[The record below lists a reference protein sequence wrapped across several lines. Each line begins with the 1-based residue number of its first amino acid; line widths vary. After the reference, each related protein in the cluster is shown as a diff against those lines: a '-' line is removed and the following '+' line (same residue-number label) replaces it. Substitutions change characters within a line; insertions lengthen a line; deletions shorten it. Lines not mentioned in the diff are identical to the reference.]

1 MPLPRFAS
9 KTSQHQIKIPL
20 RRLLVASFVLQIAAA
35 VGIVGYLSFRNGER
49 AVQELAQKLIAETGK
64 RVEEK
69 LTSFLEPIHWV
80 NQLNAEAIDRA
91 ELNLQLERPQPRGE
105 KFLWQQM
112 RSFKSI
118 QWISLGAEKS
128 GEFLGIWRNPHD
140 NSLQIV
146 AASKSTNFHN
156 IYYATDG
163 RGTRTAKLKAQP
175 TTYDARRRPW
185 YKEAVAANKPI
196 WTSIYPGFT
205 PGTVF
210 IAASQPIRDRNG
222 KLLGVCAVNF
232 SLSEFQQY
240 LHRIKLSKTGQIFA
254 IERSGLLVASSSQE
268 SPFRKMSGKQELQR
282 VNVLDSQTPV
292 IRTAAKYLYE
302 HFGGFGDIK
311 QRQQLKFSRD
321 GQEYF
326 LEVLPFSD
334 SYGLNWLIAIAVP
347 ESDFMGQINKNTRT
361 TILLCWGAL
370 LLSTIAGVLTA
381 RWVTLPLRR
390 LNEAAKDIAAREFD
404 RAVTVSR
411 LEEVGELAQSFNE
424 MAAQLK
430 QSFQALAES
439 EEKFAKLV
447 ENLPVGVSAMTPGG
461 AFIFINSAGEQ
472 ILGRGEMPDATAA
485 ELAEAYQIYI
495 AGTNQL
501 YPVEQMPFV
510 RALSGLEVIAEDMDI
525 RRDGKNIRLEV
536 RALPVFD
543 GAGNILYV
551 LTVFKDITAR
561 KQAEQILADYN
572 RTLEIEVVD
581 RTIELASINARLQL
595 EIEERKQ
602 AEKIIRQERDFNLKI
617 IENSPIFFVAI
628 DSEGKILLA
637 NNSMLEAVG
646 YTATE
651 VAGKDYLATFVPP
664 SDRAGLHS
672 IFTGVTAREQTVNEH
687 RILTKC
693 DSLRDSCASRTL
705 LVEWHGTPVL
715 DEGGSL
721 DFLFGFGIDIGDRKQ
736 AQLALQKSEALFQ
749 KLANTVPG
757 ELYILVQ
764 HPDGS
769 VKMEYISPLCR
780 EIQELEPEEIQNN
793 SALLYEQIHPDDR
806 SSHFEAIVKSATD
819 LEPFSHEWRIVTAS
833 GKLKWL
839 QGYSRPELRENGD
852 IVWHG
857 IIIDTSDRKQA
868 EQELQ
873 QAKEAAEAAN
883 KTKSLFLAN
892 MSHELRTPLNAILGF
907 AQLMEP
913 SANLTFSEKE
923 NINIIRRSG
932 EHLLQL
938 INQILDL
945 SKIEAGRMAL
955 NAKNFDLYR
964 LLGDVQNMF
973 QIPAKNKGLQ
983 VIIDCCSDVPQYV
996 QTDEVKLRQVLINL
1010 LDNAVKFTQDGSVLI
1025 TVCSKQEGIIK
1036 PTANEFLNIGEPQKT
1051 IFIGFEIADTGVGI
1065 SPEKLESIF
1074 ELLVQTSSEK
1084 KVQTGTGLGLNI
1096 SREFIRLMGGDITVE
1111 SEVGH
1116 GTVFKFDIQVVT
1128 AAGAGEVINKY
1139 VEVNGLSQSSSMVKE
1154 KISDSAAIFTL
1165 DSKPKVSPEWTSNL
1179 KQAVREADF
1188 DLIATTIEEIGSD
1201 NDVFAEVLMN
1211 HLYNFDYQKILDLI
1225 AEIEL

>member
-20 RRLLVASFVLQIAAA
+20 RHLLVASFVLQIVAA
-35 VGIVGYLSFRNGER
+35 VGIVGYLSFRNGDK
-49 AVQELAQKLIAETGK
+49 AVEELAEKLIAETGK

-69 LTSFLEPIHWV
+69 LISFLEPTQWV
-80 NQLNAEAIDRA
+80 NQLNASAIERG
-91 ELNLQLERPQPRGE
+91 ELNLQLEKPQPRGE

-118 QWISLGAEKS
+118 QWISFGAEKS
-128 GEFLGIWRNPHD
+128 GEYLGIWRNPTD
-140 NSLQIV
+140 RSLQIV
-146 AASKSTNFHN
+146 AANKSTNFQN

-163 RGTRTAKLKAQP
+163 NGTRTAKLKAEP
-175 TTYDARRRPW
+175 GTYDARLRPW

-196 WTSIYPGFT
+196 WTSIYRGFT

-222 KLLGVCAVNF
+222 KLLGVCAVDF
-232 SLSEFQQY
+232 SLSELQQY

-254 IERSGLLVASSSQE
+254 IERSGLLIASSSQE
-268 SPFRKMSGKQELQR
+268 SPFRKMSGNPQLQR
-282 VNVLDSQTPV
+282 LNVLDSQTPI

-311 QRQQLKFSRD
+311 QRQQLQFSRD

-326 LEVLPFSD
+326 VEVLPFSD
-334 SYGLNWLIAIAVP
+334 VYGLNWLIAIAVP

-361 TILLCWGAL
+361 TILLCWAAL

-381 RWVTLPLRR
+381 RWVTLPLLR

-404 RAVTVSR
+404 RAVAVSR

-430 QSFQALAES
+430 KSFQALAES
-439 EEKFAKLV
+439 EEKFAQLV

-461 AFIFINSAGEQ
+461 AVIFMNSAGEQ
-472 ILGRGEMPDATAA
+472 ILGRGEMPDATAT
-485 ELAEAYQIYI
+485 ELAEAYQTYI
-495 AGTNQL
+495 TGTDQL
-501 YPVEQMPFV
+501 YPADQMPFA
-510 RALSGLEVIAEDMDI
+510 RALSGFEVIAEDMDI
-525 RRDGKNIRLEV
+525 RLDGKNIRLEV

-543 GAGNILYV
+543 GGGNILYV
-551 LTVFKDITAR
+551 LNVFKDITAR
-561 KQAEQILADYN
+561 KHAEQILADYN

-595 EIEERKQ
+595 EIEERQQ

-637 NNSMLEAVG
+637 NNCMLEAVG

-687 RILTKC
+687 RILTS
-693 DSLRDSCASRTL
+693 DDRTL

-715 DEGGSL
+715 DEGGNL

-736 AQLALQKSEALFQ
+736 AQLALQKSEALFH

-757 ELYILVQ
+757 ELYIFVQ

-769 VKMEYISPLCR
+769 VKMEYISPRCR

-793 SALLYEQIHPDDR
+793 SALLYEQMHPDDR

-819 LEPFSHEWRIVTAS
+819 LELFSHEWRIVTAS

-913 SANLTFSEKE
+913 STNLTLPEKE
-923 NINIIRRSG
+923 NIKIIRRSG
-932 EHLLQL
+932 EHLLQV
-938 INQILDL
+938 INQVLDL
-945 SKIEAGRMAL
+945 SKIEAGRMTL
-955 NAKNFDLYR
+955 NAKTFDLYR
-964 LLGDVQNMF
+964 LLGDVKNMF

-983 VIIDCCSDVPQYV
+983 LIIDCSSDVPQYV
-996 QTDEVKLRQVLINL
+996 QTDDVKLRQVLINL
-1010 LDNAVKFTQDGSVLI
+1010 LDNAVKFTPSGSVSV
-1025 TVCSKQEGIIK
+1025 TVDPNKKQIIK
-1036 PTANEFLNIGEPQKT
+1036 PILNEDFDFVKT
-1051 IFIGFEIADTGVGI
+1051 QNTVIISFAIADTGVGI
-1065 SPEKLESIF
+1065 FPDKLESIF
-1074 ELLVQTSSEK
+1074 ELLVQTASEK

-1111 SEVGH
+1111 SEVGQ

-1128 AAGAGEVINKY
+1128 ATGAGEVINKY
-1139 VEVNGLSQSSSMVKE
+1139 VEVKDLSPSSSMVQE

-1165 DSKPKVSPEWTSNL
+1165 DSKPKVSPEWARTL

-1201 NDVFAEVLMN
+1201 NDVFAEVLRN

-1225 AEIEL
+1225 AEIER

>member
-1 MPLPRFAS
+1 M
-9 KTSQHQIKIPL
+9 
-20 RRLLVASFVLQIAAA
+20 LQIVAA
-35 VGIVGYLSFRNGER
+35 VGIVGYLSFRNGDK
-49 AVQELAQKLIAETGK
+49 AVEELAEKLIAETGK

-69 LTSFLEPIHWV
+69 LISFLEHTQWV
-80 NQLNAEAIDRA
+80 NQLNAEAIERG
-91 ELNLQLERPQPRGE
+91 ELNLQLEKPQPRGE

-118 QWISLGAEKS
+118 QWISFGAQKS
-128 GEFLGIWRNPHD
+128 GEYLGIWRHPTD

-146 AASKSTNFHN
+146 EANKSTNFQN

-163 RGTRTAKLKAQP
+163 RGTRTAKLKAEP
-175 TTYDARRRPW
+175 GTYDARLRPW

-205 PGTVF
+205 SGTVF

-222 KLLGVCAVNF
+222 KLLGVSAVDF
-232 SLSEFQQY
+232 SLSGLEQY

-268 SPFRKMSGKQELQR
+268 SPFRKMLRKQEPERL
-282 VNVLDSQTPV
+282 NVLESQTPV

-302 HFGGFGDIK
+302 HFGGFGNIK

-326 LEVLPFSD
+326 VEVLPFSD
-334 SYGLNWLIAIAVP
+334 GYGLNWLIAIAVP
-347 ESDFMGQINKNTRT
+347 KSDFLGQINKNTRT

-390 LNEAAKDIAAREFD
+390 LNEAAKDIAARKFD
-404 RAVTVSR
+404 HAVNVSR
-411 LEEVGELAQSFNE
+411 LDEVGELAESFNE

-430 QSFQALAES
+430 KSFQALAAS
-439 EEKFAKLV
+439 EEKFAQLV

-461 AFIFINSAGEQ
+461 AVMFMNSAGEQ
-472 ILGRGEMPDATAA
+472 ILGRGEMPDATAT

-495 AGTNQL
+495 TGTNQL

-561 KQAEQILADYN
+561 KHAEQILADYN

-687 RILTKC
+687 PILTKC
-693 DSLRDSCASRTL
+693 ERTL
-705 LVEWHGTPVL
+705 LVEWYGTPVL
-715 DEGGSL
+715 DENGNF

-736 AQLALQKSEALFQ
+736 AQLALQKSEALFH

-757 ELYILVQ
+757 ELYIFVQ
-764 HPDGS
+764 HSDGS
-769 VKMEYISPLCR
+769 VKMEYMSPLCR

-793 SALLYEQIHPDDR
+793 FALFYEQIHPDDR

-819 LEPFSHEWRIVTAS
+819 LELFSHEWRIVTAS

-868 EQELQ
+868 EQELK
-873 QAKEAAEAAN
+873 QAKEAAEVAN
-883 KTKSLFLAN
+883 KTKSIFLAN

-913 SANLTFSEKE
+913 SANLTLPEKE
-923 NINIIRRSG
+923 NITIIRRSG
-932 EHLLQL
+932 EHLLQV

-945 SKIEAGRMAL
+945 SKIEAGRMTL
-955 NAKNFDLYR
+955 NAKIFDLYR
-964 LLGDVQNMF
+964 LLVDVQNMF
-973 QIPAKNKGLQ
+973 QIPVKNKKLQ
-983 VIIDCCSDVPQYV
+983 LIIDCYSDVPQYV
-996 QTDEVKLRQVLINL
+996 QTDDVKLRQVLINL
-1010 LDNAVKFTQDGSVLI
+1010 LDNAVKFTQSGSVLV
-1025 TVCSKQEGIIK
+1025 TVRQKQSGIIK
-1036 PTANEFLNIGEPQKT
+1036 PTTNNFFNSGEPEKT
-1051 IFIGFEIADTGVGI
+1051 VFVGFEIADTGVGI

-1096 SREFIRLMGGDITVE
+1096 SREFIKLMGGDITVE
-1111 SEVGH
+1111 SEVGQ

-1139 VEVNGLSQSSSMVKE
+1139 VEVYDLSQSSSMVQE

-1225 AEIEL
+1225 DEIER

>member
-1 MPLPRFAS
+1 M
-9 KTSQHQIKIPL
+9 
-20 RRLLVASFVLQIAAA
+20 LQIVAV
-35 VGIVGYLSFRNGER
+35 VGIVGYLSFRNGDK
-49 AVQELAQKLIAETGK
+49 AVEELAEKLIAETGK

-69 LTSFLEPIHWV
+69 LISFLEPTQWV
-80 NQLNAEAIDRA
+80 NQLNAEAIERG
-91 ELNLQLERPQPRGE
+91 ELNLQLEKPQPRGE

-128 GEFLGIWRNPHD
+128 GEYLGIWRNPTD

-146 AASKSTNFHN
+146 VANKSSNFHS
-156 IYYATDG
+156 IYYATDSL
-163 RGTRTAKLKAQP
+163 GTRTAKLKAEP
-175 TTYDARRRPW
+175 RTYNARLRPW

-196 WTSIYPGFT
+196 WTSIYPGFN

-210 IAASQPIRDRNG
+210 IATSQPIRDRNG
-222 KLLGVCAVNF
+222 KLLGVCAVDF
-232 SLSEFQQY
+232 SLSELEQY

-268 SPFRKMSGKQELQR
+268 SPFRKIYGNPQLQR
-282 VNVLDSQTPV
+282 LNVLDSQTPV

-302 HFGGFGDIK
+302 QFGGFGDIK

-326 LEVLPFSD
+326 VEVLPFSD
-334 SYGLNWLIAIAVP
+334 VYGLNWLIAIAVP

-361 TILLCWGAL
+361 TILLCWAAL

-381 RWVTLPLRR
+381 RWVTLPLLR
-390 LNEAAKDIAAREFD
+390 LNEAAKHIAAREFD

-439 EEKFAKLV
+439 EEKFAQLV

-461 AFIFINSAGEQ
+461 AVIFMNSAGEQ
-472 ILGRGEMPDATAA
+472 ILGRGEMPDATAQ
-485 ELAEAYQIYI
+485 ELPQAYQIYRT
-495 AGTNQL
+495 GTNQL
-501 YPVEQMPFV
+501 YPAEQMPFV
-510 RALSGLEVIAEDMDI
+510 RALNGLEVIAEDMEI

-536 RALPVFD
+536 RALPVFE
-543 GAGNILYV
+543 GGGNILYV

-572 RTLEIEVVD
+572 RTLEIQVVD
-581 RTIELASINARLQL
+581 RTSELASINARLQL

-687 RILTKC
+687 RILTS
-693 DSLRDSCASRTL
+693 DDRTL

-721 DFLFGFGIDIGDRKQ
+721 DFLFGFGIDIGERKQ
-736 AQLALQKSEALFQ
+736 AQLALQKSEALFH

-757 ELYILVQ
+757 ELYIFVQ

-793 SALLYEQIHPDDR
+793 SALLYEQMYPDDR

-857 IIIDTSDRKQA
+857 IIIDMSDRKQA

-913 SANLTFSEKE
+913 STNLTLPEKE
-923 NINIIRRSG
+923 NIKIIRRSG

-938 INQILDL
+938 INQVLDL
-945 SKIEAGRMAL
+945 SKIEAGRMTL
-955 NAKNFDLYR
+955 NAKLFDLYR

-973 QIPAKNKGLQ
+973 QIPARNKGLQ
-983 VIIDCCSDVPQYV
+983 LIIDCSSDVPQYV
-996 QTDEVKLRQVLINL
+996 ETDDFKLRKVLINL
-1010 LDNAVKFTQDGSVLI
+1010 LDNAVKFTHSGSVLV
-1025 TVCSKQEGIIK
+1025 TVEPNKTGIIK
-1036 PTANEFLNIGEPQKT
+1036 QTEKDDFDVDNQEIV
-1051 IFIGFEIADTGVGI
+1051 IISFEVADTGVGI

-1084 KVQTGTGLGLNI
+1084 QVQTGTGLGLNI
-1096 SREFIRLMGGDITVE
+1096 SREFIRLMGGDITVD
-1111 SEVGH
+1111 SEVGQ
-1116 GTVFKFDIQVVT
+1116 GTIFKFDIQVVT
-1128 AAGAGEVINKY
+1128 AVGAGEVINKY
-1139 VEVNGLSQSSSMVKE
+1139 VEVNDLSPSSSMVQE

-1188 DLIATTIEEIGSD
+1188 DLIATIIEEIGSD

-1225 AEIEL
+1225 AEIEM

>member
-1 MPLPRFAS
+1 M
-9 KTSQHQIKIPL
+9 
-20 RRLLVASFVLQIAAA
+20 LQIVTA
-35 VGIVGYLSFRNGER
+35 VGIVGYLSFRNGDK
-49 AVQELAQKLIAETGK
+49 AVEELAEKLIAETGK

-69 LTSFLEPIHWV
+69 LISFLEPTQWV
-80 NQLNAEAIDRA
+80 NQLNASAIDRG
-91 ELNLQLERPQPRGE
+91 ELNLQLEKPQPGGE

-118 QWISLGAEKS
+118 QWISFGAEKS
-128 GEFLGIWRNPHD
+128 GEYLGIWRNPTH

-146 AASKSTNFHN
+146 AANKSSNFHS
-156 IYYATDG
+156 IYYATDSL
-163 RGTRTAKLKAQP
+163 GTRSAKLKAEP
-175 TTYDARRRPW
+175 RTYDARLRPW

-222 KLLGVCAVNF
+222 KLLGVSAVDF
-232 SLSEFQQY
+232 SLSELQQY

-254 IERSGLLVASSSQE
+254 VERSGLLVASSSQE
-268 SPFRKMSGKQELQR
+268 SPFRKMSGNSQLQR
-282 VNVLDSQTPV
+282 LNVLDSTTPV

-311 QRQQLKFSRD
+311 QRQQLQFSRD

-326 LEVLPFSD
+326 VEVLPFSD
-334 SYGLNWLIAIAVP
+334 VYGLNWLIAIAVP

-361 TILLCWGAL
+361 TILLCGVAL

-381 RWVTLPLRR
+381 RWVTLPLLR

-404 RAVTVSR
+404 RAVAVSR

-447 ENLPVGVSAMTPGG
+447 ENLPVGVSTMTPGG

-495 AGTNQL
+495 AGSNQL

-525 RRDGKNIRLEV
+525 RRDGKNIRLQV
-536 RALPVFD
+536 RAVPVFD

-637 NNSMLEAVG
+637 NNSMLESVG

-687 RILTKC
+687 RILTS
-693 DSLRDSCASRTL
+693 DDRTL

-721 DFLFGFGIDIGDRKQ
+721 DFLFGFGIDIGERKQ
-736 AQLALQKSEALFQ
+736 AQLALQKSEALFH

-757 ELYILVQ
+757 ELYIFVQ

-793 SALLYEQIHPDDR
+793 SALLSEQIHPDDR
-806 SSHFEAIVKSATD
+806 SSHFEAYVKSATD

-857 IIIDTSDRKQA
+857 IIIDTSYRKQA

-913 SANLTFSEKE
+913 SANLSLPEKE
-923 NINIIRRSG
+923 NIQIIRRSG

-938 INQILDL
+938 INQVLDL
-945 SKIEAGRMAL
+945 SKIEAGRMTL
-955 NAKNFDLYR
+955 NAKIFDLYR

-973 QIPAKNKGLQ
+973 QIPANNKGLQ
-983 VIIDCCSDVPQYV
+983 LIIDCSSDVPQYV
-996 QTDEVKLRQVLINL
+996 QTDAIKLRQVLINL
-1010 LDNAVKFTQDGSVLI
+1010 LDNAVKFTQYGSVLV
-1025 TVCSKQEGIIK
+1025 TVGQNKERVTKYTG
-1036 PTANEFLNIGEPQKT
+1036 NNNFDHLLNNQNIVP
-1051 IFIGFEIADTGVGI
+1051 ISFEIADTGVGI
-1065 SPEKLESIF
+1065 FPEKLESIF

-1111 SEVGH
+1111 SEGGH

-1139 VEVNGLSQSSSMVKE
+1139 VEVNDLSQSSSIVQE
-1154 KISDSAAIFTL
+1154 KLSDSAAIFTL

-1179 KQAVREADF
+1179 KQAAREADF
-1188 DLIATTIEEIGSD
+1188 DLIATSIEEIGSD
-1201 NDVFAEVLMN
+1201 NDVFAEVMMN

-1225 AEIEL
+1225 DEIEL

>member
-9 KTSQHQIKIPL
+9 KTSQHQPKISL
-20 RRLLVASFVLQIAAA
+20 RRLLVASFVLQIVAA
-35 VGIVGYLSFRNGER
+35 VGIVGYLSFRNGDK
-49 AVQELAQKLIAETGK
+49 AVEELAEKLIAETGK

-69 LTSFLEPIHWV
+69 LISFLEHTQWV
-80 NQLNAEAIDRA
+80 NQLNAEAIERG
-91 ELNLQLERPQPRGE
+91 ELNLQLEKPQPRGE

-118 QWISLGAEKS
+118 QWISFGAEKS
-128 GEFLGIWRNPHD
+128 GEYLGIWRNPTH

-146 AASKSTNFHN
+146 AANKSSNFHS

-163 RGTRTAKLKAQP
+163 NGTRTAKLKAEP
-175 TTYDARRRPW
+175 RTYDARLRPW

-210 IAASQPIRDRNG
+210 IAASQPIRARNG
-222 KLLGVCAVNF
+222 KLLGVSAVDF
-232 SLSEFQQY
+232 SLSELQQY

-268 SPFRKMSGKQELQR
+268 SPFRKMSGKPQLQR
-282 VNVLDSQTPV
+282 VNVLDSQNPV

-302 HFGGFGDIK
+302 NFGGFGDIQ
-311 QRQQLKFSRD
+311 QRQQLQFSRD
-321 GQEYF
+321 GEEYF
-326 LEVLPFSD
+326 VEVLPFSD
-334 SYGLNWLIAIAVP
+334 VYGLNWLIAIAVP

-361 TILLCWGAL
+361 TILLCWAAL

-381 RWVTLPLRR
+381 RWVTLPLLR
-390 LNEAAKDIAAREFD
+390 LNEAAKDIAVREFD
-404 RAVTVSR
+404 RPVAVSR
-411 LEEVGELAQSFNE
+411 VEEVGELAHSFNE

-510 RALSGLEVIAEDMDI
+510 RALSGLEVIAEDVDI

-543 GAGNILYV
+543 GGGNILYV

-595 EIEERKQ
+595 EIEERRQ

-687 RILTKC
+687 RILTS
-693 DSLRDSCASRTL
+693 DDRTL

-721 DFLFGFGIDIGDRKQ
+721 DFLFGFGIDIGERKQ
-736 AQLALQKSEALFQ
+736 AQLALQKSEALFH

-757 ELYILVQ
+757 ELYIFVQ

-806 SSHFEAIVKSATD
+806 SSYFQAIVKSATD

-913 SANLTFSEKE
+913 SANLTLSEKE
-923 NINIIRRSG
+923 NIKIIRRSG

-938 INQILDL
+938 INQVLDL
-945 SKIEAGRMAL
+945 SKIEGRRMAL
-955 NAKNFDLYR
+955 NAKIFDLYR

-973 QIPAKNKGLQ
+973 QITAKNKGLQ
-983 VIIDCCSDVPQYV
+983 VIIDCSSDVPQYV

-1010 LDNAVKFTQDGSVLI
+1010 LDNAVKFTQYGSVLI
-1025 TVCSKQEGIIK
+1025 TVGSKQEGIIK
-1036 PTANEFLNIGEPQKT
+1036 PAENEFLNSGEPQRT
-1051 IFIGFEIADTGVGI
+1051 LFIGFEIADTGVGI
-1065 SPEKLESIF
+1065 FPEKLESIF

-1139 VEVNGLSQSSSMVKE
+1139 VEVNDLSQSSRMVQE

-1165 DSKPKVSPEWTSNL
+1165 DSKPKVPPEWTSNL

-1201 NDVFAEVLMN
+1201 NDVFAEVMMN

-1225 AEIEL
+1225 DEIER

>member
-9 KTSQHQIKIPL
+9 KTSQHQTKISL
-20 RRLLVASFVLQIAAA
+20 RRLLVASFVLQIVAA
-35 VGIVGYLSFRNGER
+35 VGIVGYLSFRNGDK
-49 AVQELAQKLIAETGK
+49 AVEELAEKLIAETGK
-64 RVEEK
+64 RVAEK
-69 LTSFLEPIHWV
+69 LISFLEHTQWV
-80 NQLNAEAIDRA
+80 NQLNAEAIERG
-91 ELNLQLERPQPRGE
+91 ELNLQLEKPQPRGE

-112 RSFKSI
+112 RSFKNI
-118 QWISLGAEKS
+118 QWISFGAEKS
-128 GEFLGIWRNPHD
+128 GEFLGIWRNPTD
-140 NSLQIV
+140 SSLQIV
-146 AASKSTNFHN
+146 ATNKSTNFQN

-163 RGTRTAKLKAQP
+163 LGTRTAKLKVEP
-175 TTYDARRRPW
+175 GTYDARLRPW

-196 WTSIYPGFT
+196 WTSIYRGFT

-222 KLLGVCAVNF
+222 KLLGVCAVDF
-232 SLSEFQQY
+232 SLSDLQQY
-240 LHRIKLSKTGQIFA
+240 LHRIKFSKTGQIFA

-268 SPFRKMSGKQELQR
+268 SPFRKMSGNAQLQR
-282 VNVLDSQTPV
+282 LNVLDSQTPV

-326 LEVLPFSD
+326 VEVLPFSD
-334 SYGLNWLIAIAVP
+334 VYGLNWLIAIAVP

-361 TILLCWGAL
+361 TILLCWVAL

-381 RWVTLPLRR
+381 RWVTLPLLR
-390 LNEAAKDIAAREFD
+390 LNEAAKHIAAREFD
-404 RAVTVSR
+404 RAVSVSR
-411 LEEVGELAQSFNE
+411 LEEVGELAESFNE

-439 EEKFAKLV
+439 EEKFAQLV

-461 AFIFINSAGEQ
+461 AVIFMNSAGEQ

-485 ELAEAYQIYI
+485 ELAEAYQTYI
-495 AGTNQL
+495 TGTNQL
-501 YPVEQMPFV
+501 YPAEQMPFV
-510 RALSGLEVIAEDMDI
+510 RALSGLEVIAEDMEI

-561 KQAEQILADYN
+561 KHAEQILADYN

-687 RILTKC
+687 RILTS
-693 DSLRDSCASRTL
+693 DDRTL

-715 DEGGSL
+715 DEGGRL

-736 AQLALQKSEALFQ
+736 AQLALQKSEALFH

-757 ELYILVQ
+757 ELYIFVQ

-793 SALLYEQIHPDDR
+793 SALLYEQMHPDDR

-913 SANLTFSEKE
+913 SANLTLPEKE
-923 NINIIRRSG
+923 NIKIIRRSG
-932 EHLLQL
+932 EHLLQV
-938 INQILDL
+938 INQVSDL

-955 NAKNFDLYR
+955 NAKKFDLYR

-973 QIPAKNKGLQ
+973 QLPSRNKGLQ
-983 VIIDCCSDVPQYV
+983 LIIDCSSDVPQYV
-996 QTDEVKLRQVLINL
+996 QTDDVKLQQVLINL
-1010 LDNAVKFTQDGSVLI
+1010 LDNAVKFTASGSISV
-1025 TVCSKQEGIIK
+1025 TVKPKQAGIFK
-1036 PTANEFLNIGEPQKT
+1036 PTKHT
-1051 IFIGFEIADTGVGI
+1051 IFNFVASQETVFISFEIADTGVGI
-1065 SPEKLESIF
+1065 FPEKLESIF

-1111 SEVGH
+1111 SAVGQ
-1116 GTVFKFDIQVVT
+1116 GTVF
-1128 AAGAGEVINKY
+1128 
-1139 VEVNGLSQSSSMVKE
+1139 
-1154 KISDSAAIFTL
+1154 
-1165 DSKPKVSPEWTSNL
+1165 
-1179 KQAVREADF
+1179 
-1188 DLIATTIEEIGSD
+1188 
-1201 NDVFAEVLMN
+1201 
-1211 HLYNFDYQKILDLI
+1211 
-1225 AEIEL
+1225 

>member
-1 MPLPRFAS
+1 M
-9 KTSQHQIKIPL
+9 
-20 RRLLVASFVLQIAAA
+20 LQIVAA
-35 VGIVGYLSFRNGER
+35 VGIVGYLSFRNGDK
-49 AVQELAQKLIAETGK
+49 AVEELAEKLIAETGK

-69 LTSFLEPIHWV
+69 LISFLEPTQWV
-80 NQLNAEAIDRA
+80 NQLNASAIERG
-91 ELNLQLERPQPRGE
+91 ELNLQLEKPQPRGE

-118 QWISLGAEKS
+118 QWISFGAEKS
-128 GEFLGIWRNPHD
+128 GEYLGIWRNPTD
-140 NSLQIV
+140 RSLQIV
-146 AASKSTNFHN
+146 AANKSTNFQN

-163 RGTRTAKLKAQP
+163 NGTRTAKLKAEP
-175 TTYDARRRPW
+175 GTYDARLRPW

-196 WTSIYPGFT
+196 WTSIYRGFT

-222 KLLGVCAVNF
+222 KLLGVCAVDF
-232 SLSEFQQY
+232 SLSELQQY

-254 IERSGLLVASSSQE
+254 IERSGLLIASSSQE
-268 SPFRKMSGKQELQR
+268 SPFRKMSGNPQLQR
-282 VNVLDSQTPV
+282 LNVLDSQTPI

-311 QRQQLKFSRD
+311 QRQQLQFSRD

-326 LEVLPFSD
+326 VEVLPFSD
-334 SYGLNWLIAIAVP
+334 VYGLNWLIAIAVP

-361 TILLCWGAL
+361 TILLCWAAL

-381 RWVTLPLRR
+381 RWVTLPLLR

-404 RAVTVSR
+404 RAVAVSR

-430 QSFQALAES
+430 KSFQALAES
-439 EEKFAKLV
+439 EEKFAQLV

-461 AFIFINSAGEQ
+461 AVIFMNSAGEQ
-472 ILGRGEMPDATAA
+472 ILGRGEMPDATAT
-485 ELAEAYQIYI
+485 ELAEAYQTYI
-495 AGTNQL
+495 TGTDQL
-501 YPVEQMPFV
+501 YPADQMPFA
-510 RALSGLEVIAEDMDI
+510 RALSGFEVIAEDMDI
-525 RRDGKNIRLEV
+525 RLDGKNIRLEV

-543 GAGNILYV
+543 GGGNILYV
-551 LTVFKDITAR
+551 LNVFKDITAR
-561 KQAEQILADYN
+561 KHAEQILADYN

-595 EIEERKQ
+595 EIEERQQ

-637 NNSMLEAVG
+637 NNCMLEAVG

-687 RILTKC
+687 RILTS
-693 DSLRDSCASRTL
+693 DDRTL

-715 DEGGSL
+715 DEGGNL

-736 AQLALQKSEALFQ
+736 AQLALQKSEALFH

-757 ELYILVQ
+757 ELYIFVQ

-769 VKMEYISPLCR
+769 VKMEYISPRCR

-793 SALLYEQIHPDDR
+793 SALLYEQMHPDDR

-819 LEPFSHEWRIVTAS
+819 LELFSHEWRIVTAS

-913 SANLTFSEKE
+913 STNLTLPEKE
-923 NINIIRRSG
+923 NIKIIRRSG
-932 EHLLQL
+932 EHLLQV
-938 INQILDL
+938 INQVLDL
-945 SKIEAGRMAL
+945 SKIEAGRMTL
-955 NAKNFDLYR
+955 NAKTFDLYR
-964 LLGDVQNMF
+964 LLGDVKNMF

-983 VIIDCCSDVPQYV
+983 LIIDCSSDVPQYV
-996 QTDEVKLRQVLINL
+996 QTDDVKLRQVLINL
-1010 LDNAVKFTQDGSVLI
+1010 LDNAVKFTPSGSVSV
-1025 TVCSKQEGIIK
+1025 TVEPNKKQIIK
-1036 PTANEFLNIGEPQKT
+1036 PILNEAFDFVETQKT
-1051 IFIGFEIADTGVGI
+1051 VIISFAIADTGVGI
-1065 SPEKLESIF
+1065 FPDKLESIF
-1074 ELLVQTSSEK
+1074 ELLVQTASEK

-1111 SEVGH
+1111 SEVGQ

-1128 AAGAGEVINKY
+1128 ATGAGEVINKY
-1139 VEVNGLSQSSSMVKE
+1139 VEVKDLSPSSSMVQE

-1165 DSKPKVSPEWTSNL
+1165 DSKPKVSPEWARTL

-1201 NDVFAEVLMN
+1201 NDVFAEVLRN
-1211 HLYNFDYQKILDLI
+1211 HLYNFDYQKILDLM
-1225 AEIEL
+1225 AEIER

>member
-1 MPLPRFAS
+1 M
-9 KTSQHQIKIPL
+9 
-20 RRLLVASFVLQIAAA
+20 LQIVAA
-35 VGIVGYLSFRNGER
+35 VGIVGYLSFRNGDK
-49 AVQELAQKLIAETGK
+49 AVEELAEKLIAETGK

-69 LTSFLEPIHWV
+69 LISFLEPTQWV
-80 NQLNAEAIDRA
+80 NQLNASAIERG
-91 ELNLQLERPQPRGE
+91 ELNLQLEKPQPRGE

-118 QWISLGAEKS
+118 QWISFGAEKS
-128 GEFLGIWRNPHD
+128 GEYLGIWRNPTD
-140 NSLQIV
+140 RSLQIV
-146 AASKSTNFHN
+146 AANKSTNFQN

-163 RGTRTAKLKAQP
+163 NGTRTAKLKAEP
-175 TTYDARRRPW
+175 GTYDARLRPW

-196 WTSIYPGFT
+196 WTSIYRGFT

-222 KLLGVCAVNF
+222 KLLGVCAVDF
-232 SLSEFQQY
+232 SLSELQQY

-254 IERSGLLVASSSQE
+254 IERSGLLIASSSQE
-268 SPFRKMSGKQELQR
+268 SPFRKMSGNPQLQR
-282 VNVLDSQTPV
+282 LNVLDSQTPI

-311 QRQQLKFSRD
+311 QRQQLQFSRD

-326 LEVLPFSD
+326 VEVLPFSD
-334 SYGLNWLIAIAVP
+334 VYGLNWLIAIAVP

-361 TILLCWGAL
+361 TILLCWAAL

-381 RWVTLPLRR
+381 RWVTLPLLR

-404 RAVTVSR
+404 RAVAVSR

-430 QSFQALAES
+430 KSFQALAES
-439 EEKFAKLV
+439 EEKFAQLV

-461 AFIFINSAGEQ
+461 AVIFMNSAGEQ
-472 ILGRGEMPDATAA
+472 ILGRGEMPDATAT
-485 ELAEAYQIYI
+485 ELAEAYQTYI
-495 AGTNQL
+495 TGTDQL
-501 YPVEQMPFV
+501 YPADQMPFA
-510 RALSGLEVIAEDMDI
+510 RALSGFEVIAEDMDI
-525 RRDGKNIRLEV
+525 RLDGKNIRLEV

-543 GAGNILYV
+543 GGGNILYV
-551 LTVFKDITAR
+551 LNVFKDITAR
-561 KQAEQILADYN
+561 KHAEQILADYN

-595 EIEERKQ
+595 EIEERQQ

-637 NNSMLEAVG
+637 NNCMLEAVG

-687 RILTKC
+687 RILTS
-693 DSLRDSCASRTL
+693 DDRTL

-715 DEGGSL
+715 DEGGNL

-736 AQLALQKSEALFQ
+736 AQLALQKSEALFH

-757 ELYILVQ
+757 ELYIFVQ

-769 VKMEYISPLCR
+769 VKMEYISPRCR

-793 SALLYEQIHPDDR
+793 SALLYEQMHPDDR
-806 SSHFEAIVKSATD
+806 SSHFEAIVKSATV
-819 LEPFSHEWRIVTAS
+819 LELFSHEWRIVTAS

-913 SANLTFSEKE
+913 STNLTLPEKE
-923 NINIIRRSG
+923 NIKIIRRSG
-932 EHLLQL
+932 EHLLQV
-938 INQILDL
+938 INQVLDL
-945 SKIEAGRMAL
+945 SKIEAGRMTL
-955 NAKNFDLYR
+955 NAKTFDLYR
-964 LLGDVQNMF
+964 LLGDVKNMF

-983 VIIDCCSDVPQYV
+983 LIIDCSSDVPQYV
-996 QTDEVKLRQVLINL
+996 QTDDVKLRQVLINL
-1010 LDNAVKFTQDGSVLI
+1010 LDNAVKFTPSGSVSV
-1025 TVCSKQEGIIK
+1025 TVEPNKKQIIK
-1036 PTANEFLNIGEPQKT
+1036 PILNEAFDFVETQKT
-1051 IFIGFEIADTGVGI
+1051 VIISFAIADTGVGI
-1065 SPEKLESIF
+1065 FPDKLESIF
-1074 ELLVQTSSEK
+1074 ELLVQTASEK

-1111 SEVGH
+1111 SEVGQ

-1128 AAGAGEVINKY
+1128 ATGAGEVINKY
-1139 VEVNGLSQSSSMVKE
+1139 VEVKDLSPSSSMVQE

-1165 DSKPKVSPEWTSNL
+1165 DSKPKVSPEWARTL

-1201 NDVFAEVLMN
+1201 NDVFAEVLRN
-1211 HLYNFDYQKILDLI
+1211 HLYNFDYQKILDLM
-1225 AEIEL
+1225 AEIER

>member
-20 RRLLVASFVLQIAAA
+20 RHVLVASFVLQIVAA

-128 GEFLGIWRNPHD
+128 GEYLGIWRNPHD

-146 AASKSTNFHN
+146 AASKSTNFHS

-175 TTYDARRRPW
+175 ATYDARRRPW

-222 KLLGVCAVNF
+222 KLLGVSAVDF
-232 SLSEFQQY
+232 SLSELQQY
-240 LHRIKLSKTGQIFA
+240 LDGIKLSKTGQIFA

-268 SPFRKMSGKQELQR
+268 SPFRKMSPKQQLQR
-282 VNVLDSQTPV
+282 LNVLDSQTPV
-292 IRTAAKYLYE
+292 IRTAAEYLYE
-302 HFGGFGDIK
+302 HFGGFGNIK

-326 LEVLPFSD
+326 VEVLPFSD
-334 SYGLNWLIAIAVP
+334 IYGLNWLIAIAVP
-347 ESDFMGQINKNTRT
+347 KSDFLGEINRNTQT
-361 TILLCWGAL
+361 TILLCLVAL

-404 RAVTVSR
+404 RAVAVSR
-411 LEEVGELAQSFNE
+411 LDEVGELAESFNE

-430 QSFQALAES
+430 KSFQALAES
-439 EEKFAKLV
+439 EEKFAQLV
-447 ENLPVGVSAMTPGG
+447 ENLPVGVSAINPGG
-461 AFIFINSAGEQ
+461 AVIFMNSAGEQ
-472 ILGRGEMPDATAA
+472 IFGRGEMPDATAQ
-485 ELAEAYQIYI
+485 ELPQAYQIYI
-495 AGTNQL
+495 TGTNQL
-501 YPVEQMPFV
+501 YPAEQMPFV
-510 RALSGLEVIAEDMDI
+510 RALSGFEVIAEDMEI
-525 RRDGKNIRLEV
+525 RRDGQNIRLQV

-551 LTVFKDITAR
+551 LNVFTDITAR

-581 RTIELASINARLQL
+581 RTIELASINARLQV
-595 EIEERKQ
+595 EIEERQQ

-628 DSEGKILLA
+628 DSEGKILRV
-637 NNSMLEAVG
+637 NDCMLQAVG
-646 YTATE
+646 YTAAE
-651 VAGKDYLATFVPP
+651 VMGKDYLATFVPP

-672 IFTGVTAREQTVNEH
+672 IFERVTASEQTVNEH
-687 RILTKC
+687 PILTKC

-715 DEGGSL
+715 DEDGSL
-721 DFLFGFGIDIGDRKQ
+721 DFLFGFGIDIGERKQ
-736 AQLALQKSEALFQ
+736 AQLVLQKSEALFH

-757 ELYILVQ
+757 ELYIFVQ

-769 VKMEYISPLCR
+769 ANMEYISPLCR

-793 SALLYEQIHPDDR
+793 SALFYEQMHPDDR
-806 SSHFEAIVKSATD
+806 PSHFEAMVKSATD
-819 LEPFSHEWRIVTAS
+819 LELFSHEWRIVTRS

-868 EQELQ
+868 EQELK
-873 QAKEAAEAAN
+873 QAKEAAEVAN
-883 KTKSLFLAN
+883 KTKSIFLAN

-913 SANLTFSEKE
+913 SANLSLAEKE
-923 NINIIRRSG
+923 NIQIIRRSG

-938 INQILDL
+938 INQVLDL
-945 SKIEAGRMAL
+945 SKIEAGRMTL

-973 QIPAKNKGLQ
+973 QIPAQNKGLQ
-983 VIIDCCSDVPQYV
+983 LIIDCSSDVPQYV
-996 QTDEVKLRQVLINL
+996 QTDNVKLRQVLINL
-1010 LDNAVKFTQDGSVLI
+1010 LDNALKFTQNGSVSV
-1025 TVCSKQEGIIK
+1025 TVRQNKKGIIK
-1036 PTANEFLNIGEPQKT
+1036 PKKGE
-1051 IFIGFEIADTGVGI
+1051 IFKIIENPKAVFISWEIADTGVGI
-1065 SPEKLESIF
+1065 SPEELDSIF
-1074 ELLVQTSSEK
+1074 ELFVQSSSGK
-1084 KVQTGTGLGLNI
+1084 TVQKGTGLGLNI
-1096 SREFIRLMGGDITVE
+1096 SREFIKLMGGDITVE
-1111 SEVGH
+1111 SEVGG
-1116 GTVFKFDIQVVT
+1116 GTVFKFDIEVVT
-1128 AAGAGEVINKY
+1128 AATPIEVITKY
-1139 VEVNGLSQSSSMVKE
+1139 LEVNDLSESSSIVTE

-1165 DSKPKVSPEWTSNL
+1165 DSMPKVSPEWTNNL
-1179 KQAVREADF
+1179 KQAVRQADF
-1188 DLIATTIEEIGSD
+1188 DLIATIIEQIRSE

-1211 HLYNFDYQKILDLI
+1211 YLYNFNYQEILDLI

>member
-1 MPLPRFAS
+1 M
-9 KTSQHQIKIPL
+9 
-20 RRLLVASFVLQIAAA
+20 LQIVAA
-35 VGIVGYLSFRNGER
+35 VGIVGYLSFRNGDK
-49 AVQELAQKLIAETGK
+49 AVEDLAEKLIAETGK

-69 LTSFLEPIHWV
+69 LISFLEPTQWV
-80 NQLNAEAIDRA
+80 NQLNASAIEGG
-91 ELNLQLERPQPRGE
+91 ELNLHLEKPQPRGE

-118 QWISLGAEKS
+118 EWISFGAEKS
-128 GEFLGIWRNPHD
+128 GEYLGIWRNPHD

-146 AASKSTNFHN
+146 AASKSSNFQSM
-156 IYYATDG
+156 YYATDG
-163 RGTRTAKLKAQP
+163 RGTRTAKLKAEP
-175 TTYDARRRPW
+175 RTYDARLRPW

-222 KLLGVCAVNF
+222 KLLGVCAVDF
-232 SLSEFQQY
+232 SLSELEQY
-240 LHRIKLSKTGQIFA
+240 LHRIKFSKTGQIFVM
-254 IERSGLLVASSSQE
+254 ERSGLLVASSSQE
-268 SPFRKMSGKQELQR
+268 SPFRKMPGKQQR
-282 VNVLDSQTPV
+282 QRLNVLDSQTPV
-292 IRTAAKYLYE
+292 IRTAGKYLYE

-321 GQEYF
+321 AQEYF
-326 LEVLPFSD
+326 VEVLPFSD
-334 SYGLNWLIAIAVP
+334 VYGLNWVIAIAVP

-424 MAAQLK
+424 MADQLK

-439 EEKFAKLV
+439 EEKFAQLV
-447 ENLPVGVSAMTPGG
+447 ENLPVGVSAINPGG
-461 AFIFINSAGEQ
+461 AVIFMNSAGEQ
-472 ILGRGEMPDATAA
+472 ILGRGEMPDATAQ
-485 ELAEAYQIYI
+485 ELPEAYQTYI
-495 AGTNQL
+495 TGTNQL
-501 YPVEQMPFV
+501 YPAEQMPFV
-510 RALSGLEVIAEDMDI
+510 RALSGFEVIAEDMEI
-525 RRDGKNIRLEV
+525 RRDGQNIRLEV

-543 GAGNILYV
+543 GADNILYV
-551 LTVFKDITAR
+551 LNVFTDITAR
-561 KQAEQILADYN
+561 KHAEQILADYN

-581 RTIELASINARLQL
+581 RTRELASINARLQL
-595 EIEERKQ
+595 EIEERQQ

-637 NNSMLEAVG
+637 NNCMLEAVG

-687 RILTKC
+687 RILTS
-693 DSLRDSCASRTL
+693 DDRTL

-736 AQLALQKSEALFQ
+736 AQLALQKSEALFH

-757 ELYILVQ
+757 ELYIFVQ

-793 SALLYEQIHPDDR
+793 SALLYEQMHPDDR

-819 LEPFSHEWRIVTAS
+819 LELFSHEWRIVTAS

-857 IIIDTSDRKQA
+857 IIIDMSDRKQA

-913 SANLTFSEKE
+913 SANLTLPEKE
-923 NINIIRRSG
+923 NIQIIRRSG

-938 INQILDL
+938 INQVLDL
-945 SKIEAGRMAL
+945 SKIEAGRMTL
-955 NAKNFDLYR
+955 NAKLFDLYR

-973 QIPAKNKGLQ
+973 KISIKNKKLQ
-983 VIIDCCSDVPQYV
+983 LIIDCSADVPQYV
-996 QTDEVKLRQVLINL
+996 ETDDVKLRQVLINL
-1010 LDNAVKFTQDGSVLI
+1010 LDNAVKFTHNGSVI
-1025 TVCSKQEGIIK
+1025 VTVCSKQGGIIQPIK
-1036 PTANEFLNIGEPQKT
+1036 KDFLNIRETQEFF
-1051 IFIGFEIADTGVGI
+1051 FITFEIADTGVGI
-1065 SPEKLESIF
+1065 YPDKLETIF

-1111 SEVGH
+1111 SEVGQ
-1116 GTVFKFDIQVVT
+1116 GTIFKFDIQVVT
-1128 AAGAGEVINKY
+1128 AAGAGEVINTY
-1139 VEVNGLSQSSSMVKE
+1139 AEVNDLSQSSSMVQE

-1165 DSKPKVSPEWTSNL
+1165 DSKPKVSPEWTRNL

-1188 DLIATTIEEIGSD
+1188 DLIATSIEEIGSD
-1201 NDVFAEVLMN
+1201 NDVFAEVLRN

-1225 AEIEL
+1225 DEIER

>member
-1 MPLPRFAS
+1 M
-9 KTSQHQIKIPL
+9 
-20 RRLLVASFVLQIAAA
+20 LQIVAA
-35 VGIVGYLSFRNGER
+35 VGIVGYLSFRNGDK
-49 AVQELAQKLIAETGK
+49 AVEELAEKLIAETGK

-69 LTSFLEPIHWV
+69 LISFLEPTQWV
-80 NQLNAEAIDRA
+80 NQLNASAIERG
-91 ELNLQLERPQPRGE
+91 ELNLQLEKPQPRGE

-118 QWISLGAEKS
+118 QWISFGAEKS
-128 GEFLGIWRNPHD
+128 GEYLGIWRNPTD
-140 NSLQIV
+140 RSLQIV
-146 AASKSTNFHN
+146 AANKSTNFQN

-163 RGTRTAKLKAQP
+163 NGTRTAKLKAEP
-175 TTYDARRRPW
+175 GTYDARLRPW

-196 WTSIYPGFT
+196 WTSIYRGFT

-222 KLLGVCAVNF
+222 KLLGVCAVDF
-232 SLSEFQQY
+232 SLSELQQY

-254 IERSGLLVASSSQE
+254 IERSGLLIASSSQE
-268 SPFRKMSGKQELQR
+268 SPFRKMSGNPQLQR
-282 VNVLDSQTPV
+282 LNVLDSQTPI

-311 QRQQLKFSRD
+311 QRQQLQFSRD

-326 LEVLPFSD
+326 VEVLPFSD
-334 SYGLNWLIAIAVP
+334 VYGLNWLIAIAVP

-361 TILLCWGAL
+361 TILLCWAAL

-381 RWVTLPLRR
+381 RWVTLPLLR

-404 RAVTVSR
+404 RAVAVSR

-430 QSFQALAES
+430 KSFQALAES
-439 EEKFAKLV
+439 EEKFAQLV

-461 AFIFINSAGEQ
+461 AVIFMNSAGEQ
-472 ILGRGEMPDATAA
+472 ILGRGEMPDATAT
-485 ELAEAYQIYI
+485 ELAEAYQTYI
-495 AGTNQL
+495 TGTDQL
-501 YPVEQMPFV
+501 YPADQMPFA
-510 RALSGLEVIAEDMDI
+510 RALSGFEVIAEDMDI
-525 RRDGKNIRLEV
+525 RLDGKNIRLEV

-543 GAGNILYV
+543 GGGNILYV
-551 LTVFKDITAR
+551 LNVFKDITAR
-561 KQAEQILADYN
+561 KHAEQILADYN

-595 EIEERKQ
+595 EIEERQQ

-637 NNSMLEAVG
+637 NNCMLEAVG

-687 RILTKC
+687 RILTS
-693 DSLRDSCASRTL
+693 DDRTL

-715 DEGGSL
+715 DEGGNL

-736 AQLALQKSEALFQ
+736 AQLALQKSEALFH

-757 ELYILVQ
+757 ELYIFVQ

-769 VKMEYISPLCR
+769 VKMEYISPRCR

-793 SALLYEQIHPDDR
+793 SALLYEQMHPDDR

-819 LEPFSHEWRIVTAS
+819 LELFSHEWRIVTAS

-913 SANLTFSEKE
+913 STNLTLPEKE
-923 NINIIRRSG
+923 NIKIIRRSG
-932 EHLLQL
+932 EHLLQV
-938 INQILDL
+938 INQVLDL
-945 SKIEAGRMAL
+945 SKIEAGRMTL
-955 NAKNFDLYR
+955 NAKTFDLYR
-964 LLGDVQNMF
+964 LLGDVKNMF

-983 VIIDCCSDVPQYV
+983 LIIDCSSDVPQYV
-996 QTDEVKLRQVLINL
+996 QTDDVKLRQVLINL
-1010 LDNAVKFTQDGSVLI
+1010 LDNAVKFTPSGSVSV
-1025 TVCSKQEGIIK
+1025 TVDPNKKQIIK
-1036 PTANEFLNIGEPQKT
+1036 PILNEDFDFVKT
-1051 IFIGFEIADTGVGI
+1051 QNTVIISFAIADTGVGI
-1065 SPEKLESIF
+1065 FPDKLESIF
-1074 ELLVQTSSEK
+1074 ELLVQTASEK

-1111 SEVGH
+1111 SEVGQ

-1128 AAGAGEVINKY
+1128 ATGAGEVINKY
-1139 VEVNGLSQSSSMVKE
+1139 VEVKDLSPSSSMVQE

-1165 DSKPKVSPEWTSNL
+1165 DSKPKVSPEWARTL

-1201 NDVFAEVLMN
+1201 NDVFAEVLRN

-1225 AEIEL
+1225 AEIER

>member
-9 KTSQHQIKIPL
+9 KTAQQPTKIPL
-20 RRLLVASFVLQIAAA
+20 RWVLVTSFVVQIVAA

-49 AVQELAQKLIAETGK
+49 AVEELAQNSIAETGK

-69 LTSFLEPIHWV
+69 LTHFLQNTHLV
-80 NQLNAEAIDRA
+80 NQLNVEAIDRT
-91 ELNLQLERPQPRGE
+91 ELNFKLGRPQPRGE

-118 QWISLGAEKS
+118 HWISLGSEKS
-128 GEFLGIWRNPHD
+128 GEYLGIWRNPTD
-140 NSLQIV
+140 KSLQIV
-146 AASKSTNFHN
+146 AANKSTNSHN
-156 IYYATDG
+156 IYYATDN
-163 RGTRTAKLKAQP
+163 RGTRTAKLKAEAG
-175 TTYDARRRPW
+175 TYDARVRPW

-210 IAASQPIRDRNG
+210 IAASQPIRDQNG
-222 KLLGVCAVNF
+222 KLLGVSAVDF
-232 SLSEFQQY
+232 SLSEIHQY
-240 LHRIKLSKTGQIFA
+240 LDRIKLSKTGQIFA

-268 SPFRKMSGKQELQR
+268 SPFRKMPGNQQPER

-292 IRTAAKYLYE
+292 IRTAAEYLYE
-302 HFGGFGDIK
+302 HFNGFGNI
-311 QRQQLKFSRD
+311 QQQHQLTFNRD
-321 GQEYF
+321 GEEYF
-326 LEVLPFSD
+326 VAVLPFSD
-334 SYGLNWLIAIAVP
+334 NYGLNWLIAIAVP
-347 ESDFMGQINKNTRT
+347 ASDFMGQINRNTRT
-361 TILLCWGAL
+361 TILLCLAAL

-381 RWVTLPLRR
+381 RWVTLPLLR
-390 LNEAAKDIAAREFD
+390 LNQAVKDIATGEFD
-404 RAVTVSR
+404 RAVAVSR
-411 LEEVGELAQSFNE
+411 LDEVGELAQSFNE

-430 QSFQALAES
+430 KSFQALAAS
-439 EEKFAKLV
+439 EEKFAQLV
-447 ENLPVGVSAMTPGG
+447 ENLPIGVSAMTPGG
-461 AFIFINSAGEQ
+461 AVILMNSAGEQ
-472 ILGRGEMPDATAA
+472 ILGRGEMPDATAE
-485 ELAEAYQIYI
+485 ELPQAYQIYI
-495 AGTNQL
+495 TGTDRQ
-501 YPVEQMPFV
+501 YPAEQMPFA
-510 RALSGLEVIAEDMDI
+510 RALKGEQVIVEDMEI
-525 RRDGKNIRLEV
+525 RRDGQNIRLQV

-543 GAGNILYV
+543 SANNILYV

-602 AEKIIRQERDFNLKI
+602 AEKIVRQERDFNLKI

-628 DSEGKILLA
+628 DQTGKILLA
-637 NNSMLEAVG
+637 NRCMLEAVG
-646 YTATE
+646 YTAAE
-651 VAGKDYLATFVPP
+651 VTGKDYLATFVPL

-672 IFTGVTAREQTVNEH
+672 IFEGVTASQQTVNEH

-693 DSLRDSCASRTL
+693 DCNL

-715 DEGGSL
+715 DENGNFE
-721 DFLFGFGIDIGDRKQ
+721 FLFGFGIDIGERKQ
-736 AQLALQKSEALFQ
+736 AQLALQKSEALFH
-749 KLANTVPG
+749 KLAITVPG
-757 ELYILVQ
+757 ELYIFVQ

-769 VKMEYISPLCR
+769 VNMEYISPLCR

-793 SALLYEQIHPDDR
+793 SALLYEQMHPDDR
-806 SSHFEAIVKSATD
+806 PSHFEAISKSAID

-839 QGYSRPELRENGD
+839 QGYSRPELCENGD

-857 IIIDTSDRKQA
+857 VIVDVSDRKQA
-868 EQELQ
+868 EQELK
-873 QAKEAAEAAN
+873 QAALAAEAAN
-883 KTKSLFLAN
+883 QAKSIFLAN

-913 SANLTFSEKE
+913 SANLTLPEKE
-923 NINIIRRSG
+923 NITIIRHSG

-938 INQILDL
+938 INQVLDL
-945 SKIEAGRMAL
+945 SKIEAGRMTL

-973 QIPAKNKGLQ
+973 QIPTRNKGLQ
-983 VIIDCCSDVPQYV
+983 LIIDCSRDVPQYAL
-996 QTDEVKLRQVLINL
+996 TDELKLRQVLINL
-1010 LDNAVKFTQDGSVLI
+1010 LDNAVKFTQIGSVSV
-1025 TVCSKQEGIIK
+1025 TVSQNKEGIIK
-1036 PTANEFLNIGEPQKT
+1036 PDRGEIVNLYENKK
-1051 IFIGFEIADTGVGI
+1051 IIWINFKIADTGVGI
-1065 SPEKLESIF
+1065 FPEQLDSIF
-1074 ELLVQTSSEK
+1074 ELFVQSSSGK
-1084 KVQTGTGLGLNI
+1084 KVQKGTGLGLSI
-1096 SREFIRLMGGDITVE
+1096 SREFIKLMGGDITAE
-1111 SEVGH
+1111 SEVGR

-1128 AAGAGEVINKY
+1128 AAGFVEGINQY
-1139 VEVNGLSQSSSMVKE
+1139 VEVNDFSESSTIVKH

-1165 DSKPKVSPEWTSNL
+1165 DSKPKVSPEWTRHL
-1179 KQAVREADF
+1179 KQAVRQADF
-1188 DLIATTIEEIGSD
+1188 DLIATTVEEIRSD

>member
-1 MPLPRFAS
+1 M
-9 KTSQHQIKIPL
+9 
-20 RRLLVASFVLQIAAA
+20 LQIVAA
-35 VGIVGYLSFRNGER
+35 VAIVGYLSFRNGER
-49 AVQELAQKLIAETGK
+49 AVEELAEKLIAETGK

-69 LTSFLEPIHWV
+69 LISFLEPTQWV
-80 NQLNAEAIDRA
+80 NKLNAEAIERG
-91 ELNLQLERPQPRGE
+91 ELNLQLEKPQPRGE

-112 RSFKSI
+112 RSFKTI
-118 QWISLGAEKS
+118 QWISFGAEKS
-128 GEFLGIWRNPHD
+128 GEYLGIWRNPTD

-146 AASKSTNFHN
+146 AANKSTNFHS

-163 RGTRTAKLKAQP
+163 NGTRTDKLKAEP
-175 TTYDARRRPW
+175 GIYDARLRPW

-222 KLLGVCAVNF
+222 KLLGVSAVDF
-232 SLSEFQQY
+232 SLSDLQQY

-268 SPFRKMSGKQELQR
+268 SPFRKMSGKQQLQR
-282 VNVLDSQTPV
+282 LNVLDSQTPV
-292 IRTAAKYLYE
+292 IRTAAEYLYE

-311 QRQQLKFSRD
+311 QRQQLQFSRD
-321 GQEYF
+321 GQAYF
-326 LEVLPFSD
+326 VEVLPFSD
-334 SYGLNWLIAIAVP
+334 VYGLNWLIAIAVP

-381 RWVTLPLRR
+381 RWVTLPLLR
-390 LNEAAKDIAAREFD
+390 LNEAAKDIAARKFD
-404 RAVTVSR
+404 RAVAVSR
-411 LEEVGELAQSFNE
+411 LDEVGELAQSFNE
-424 MAAQLK
+424 MADQLK

-439 EEKFAKLV
+439 EEKFAQLV
-447 ENLPVGVSAMTPGG
+447 ENLPVGVSTINPGG
-461 AFIFINSAGEQ
+461 AVIFMNSAGEQ

-485 ELAEAYQIYI
+485 ELPQAYQIYI

-551 LTVFKDITAR
+551 ITVFKDITAR
-561 KQAEQILADYN
+561 KHAEQILADYN

-581 RTIELASINARLQL
+581 RTRELASINARLQL
-595 EIEERKQ
+595 EIEERQQ

-687 RILTKC
+687 RILTS
-693 DSLRDSCASRTL
+693 DDRTL

-715 DEGGSL
+715 DEGGRL

-736 AQLALQKSEALFQ
+736 AELALQKSEALFH

-757 ELYILVQ
+757 ELYIFVQ

-793 SALLYEQIHPDDR
+793 SALLYEQMHPDDR

-819 LEPFSHEWRIVTAS
+819 LELFSHEWRIVTAS

-913 SANLTFSEKE
+913 SANLTLAEKE
-923 NINIIRRSG
+923 NIQIIRRSG

-938 INQILDL
+938 INQVLDL
-945 SKIEAGRMAL
+945 SKIEAGRMTL
-955 NAKNFDLYR
+955 NPKIFDLYR

-973 QIPAKNKGLQ
+973 QIAAKNKGLQ
-983 VIIDCCSDVPQYV
+983 VIIDCSSDVPQYV
-996 QTDEVKLRQVLINL
+996 QSDEVKLRQVLINL
-1010 LDNAVKFTQDGSVLI
+1010 LDNAVKFTPKNGSVSV
-1025 TVCSKQEGIIK
+1025 TVGQNKFRIIN
-1036 PTANEFLNIGEPQKT
+1036 PTKNDFLNVAEHQEIV
-1051 IFIGFEIADTGVGI
+1051 FIGFEIADTGVGI
-1065 SPEKLESIF
+1065 LPEQLESIF

-1116 GTVFKFDIQVVT
+1116 GTVFKFDIQVVS
-1128 AAGAGEVINKY
+1128 AAGAGEAINKY
-1139 VEVNGLSQSSSMVKE
+1139 VQVNDLSPISSMVQE

-1165 DSKPKVSPEWTSNL
+1165 DSKPKVSSEWTSNL

-1188 DLIATTIEEIGSD
+1188 DLIARSIEEIGID

>member
-1 MPLPRFAS
+1 M
-9 KTSQHQIKIPL
+9 
-20 RRLLVASFVLQIAAA
+20 LQIVAA
-35 VGIVGYLSFRNGER
+35 VGIVGYLSFRNGDK
-49 AVQELAQKLIAETGK
+49 AVEELAEKLIAETGK

-69 LTSFLEPIHWV
+69 LISFLEPTQWV
-80 NQLNAEAIDRA
+80 NQLNASAIERG
-91 ELNLQLERPQPRGE
+91 ELNLQLEKPQPRGE

-118 QWISLGAEKS
+118 QWISFGAEKS
-128 GEFLGIWRNPHD
+128 GEYLGIWRNPTD
-140 NSLQIV
+140 RSLQIV
-146 AASKSTNFHN
+146 AANKSTNFQN

-163 RGTRTAKLKAQP
+163 NGTRTAKLKAEP
-175 TTYDARRRPW
+175 GIYDARLRPW

-196 WTSIYPGFT
+196 WTSIYRGFT

-210 IAASQPIRDRNG
+210 IAATQPIRDRNG
-222 KLLGVCAVNF
+222 KLLGVCAVDF
-232 SLSEFQQY
+232 SLSELQQY

-254 IERSGLLVASSSQE
+254 IERSGLLIASSSQE
-268 SPFRKMSGKQELQR
+268 SPFRKMSGNPQLQR
-282 VNVLDSQTPV
+282 LNVLDSQTPI

-311 QRQQLKFSRD
+311 QRQQLQFSRD

-326 LEVLPFSD
+326 VEVLPFSD
-334 SYGLNWLIAIAVP
+334 VYGLNWLIAIAVP

-361 TILLCWGAL
+361 TILLCWAAL

-381 RWVTLPLRR
+381 RWVTLPLLR

-404 RAVTVSR
+404 RAVAVSR

-430 QSFQALAES
+430 KSFQALAES
-439 EEKFAKLV
+439 EEKFAQLV

-461 AFIFINSAGEQ
+461 AVIFMNSAGEQ
-472 ILGRGEMPDATAA
+472 ILGRGEMPDATAT
-485 ELAEAYQIYI
+485 ELAEAYQTYI
-495 AGTNQL
+495 TGTDQL
-501 YPVEQMPFV
+501 YPADQMPFA
-510 RALSGLEVIAEDMDI
+510 RALSGFEVIAEDMDI
-525 RRDGKNIRLEV
+525 RLDGKNIRLEV

-543 GAGNILYV
+543 GGGNILYV
-551 LTVFKDITAR
+551 LNVFKDITAR
-561 KQAEQILADYN
+561 KHAEQILADYN
-572 RTLEIEVVD
+572 RTLEIQVVD
-581 RTIELASINARLQL
+581 RTIELASINARLEI

-651 VAGKDYLATFVPP
+651 VVGKDYLATFVPP

-687 RILTKC
+687 RILTS
-693 DSLRDSCASRTL
+693 DDRTL
-705 LVEWHGTPVL
+705 LVEWHGTPVI
-715 DEGGSL
+715 DEGGNL

-736 AQLALQKSEALFQ
+736 AQLALQKSEALFH

-757 ELYILVQ
+757 ELYIFVQ

-769 VKMEYISPLCR
+769 VKMEYISPRCR

-793 SALLYEQIHPDDR
+793 SALLYEQMHPDDR

-819 LEPFSHEWRIVTAS
+819 LELFSHEWRIVTAS

-913 SANLTFSEKE
+913 STNLTLPEKE
-923 NINIIRRSG
+923 NIKIIRRSG
-932 EHLLQL
+932 EHLLQV
-938 INQILDL
+938 INQVLDL
-945 SKIEAGRMAL
+945 SKIEAGRMTL
-955 NAKNFDLYR
+955 NAKSFDLYR
-964 LLGDVQNMF
+964 LLGDVKNMF

-983 VIIDCCSDVPQYV
+983 LIIDCSSDVPQYV
-996 QTDEVKLRQVLINL
+996 QTDDVKLRQVLINL
-1010 LDNAVKFTQDGSVLI
+1010 LDNAVKFTPSGSVSV
-1025 TVCSKQEGIIK
+1025 TVEPNKKQIIK
-1036 PTANEFLNIGEPQKT
+1036 PILNEAFDFVETQKT
-1051 IFIGFEIADTGVGI
+1051 VIISFAIADTGVGI
-1065 SPEKLESIF
+1065 FPDKLESIF
-1074 ELLVQTSSEK
+1074 ELLVQTASEK

-1111 SEVGH
+1111 SEVGQ

-1128 AAGAGEVINKY
+1128 ATGAGEVINKY
-1139 VEVNGLSQSSSMVKE
+1139 VEVNDLSPSSSMVQE

-1165 DSKPKVSPEWTSNL
+1165 DSKPKVSPEWARTL

-1201 NDVFAEVLMN
+1201 NDVFAEVLRN

-1225 AEIEL
+1225 AEIER